1 MAATL
6 PRLRIGVTGHRVPP
20 KLPEESEAPLRD
32 QIDRLFAAT
41 VAAMGKT
48 PGDFTIVSSLAE
60 GSDRIVSDAGLA
72 AGFQLQVVLPLG
84 KTEYARDFE
93 TEASRAEFEK
103 LLARACDVVDLDGA
117 PEQRPRAYEAAG
129 FFMLANSDVLIAIW
143 DGQPAAGIGGTEEI
157 VNRAVADGLLVIW
170 IEPIHPHAIK
180 IAAPA
185 GAGARPK
192 AQFQPAD
199 VAIVAR
205 AIEEIL
211 DQQT

>member
-1 MAATL
+1 MAATP

-41 VAAMGKT
+41 IATTGNT

-72 AGFQLQVVLPLG
+72 AGFQLQVVLPLA
-84 KTEYARDFE
+84 KTEYARDFA

-103 LLARACDVVDLDGA
+103 LLARACDVIDLDGA

-157 VNRAVADGLLVIW
+157 VTRAVADGLLVIW

-180 IAAPA
+180 ISAPA

-192 AQFQPAD
+192 ILFQPAD

-211 DQQT
+211 DRQT